1 MQITFEMAII
11 AQPIT
16 QVELDTFQSNLGYQL
31 PQDYRQ
37 HMLTYNGG
45 IVQEYNNAHISNPE
59 GGDGIAQFY
68 PIKYSTY
75 TLEEINNDLSNL
87 IPSGYL
93 IIGRTRGGGEIII
106 SLNNDNTYGHTKV
119 WFSDETIKNLSP
131 SFTQLINDQIEQI
144 G

>member
-11 AQPIT
+11 AEPISLE
-16 QVELDTFQSNLGYQL
+16 ELNDFEASIGKQL

-45 IVQEYNNAHISNPE
+45 VVNEYDNAHISDPE

-75 TLEEINNDLSNL
+75 TLEEVNNDLSSL
-87 IPSGYL
+87 IPLGYL
-93 IIGRTRGGGEIII
+93 VIGRTRGGGEIII
-106 SLNNDNTYGHTKV
+106 SLNNDNTYGKTKV
-119 WFSDETIKNLSP
+119 WYSDETLKDLSP
-131 SFTQLINDQIEQI
+131 SFTQLLNDQVEQQD
-144 G
+144 

>member
-1 MQITFEMAII
+1 MQITFKMAII
-11 AQPIT
+11 AQPISL
-16 QVELDTFQSNLGYQL
+16 EDLNEFQALIGNPL
-31 PQDYRQ
+31 PEDYRQ

-45 IVQEYNNAHISNPE
+45 IVNEYNNAHLSNPE

-75 TLEEINNDLSNL
+75 TLEDINNDLSNL

-106 SLNNDNTYGHTKV
+106 SLNNDASYGNTKV
-119 WFSDETIKNLSP
+119 WFSDETIKYLST
-131 SFTQLINDQIEQI
+131 SFTQLINDQVEAI